1 MPPSSKEEAIISFL
15 SNGKKQRKEIIK
27 YIAVIEESDYDEVE
41 SSVANKL
48 SKLVKHGEIK
58 KKSEGVYYIP
68 DQGGQIVRPKPE
80 ADHDEVNNILSNL
93 ESSLELESHNSDT
106 PTSDRI
112 TQPELLDKL
121 SNIVLYKKNLL
132 YNDESIR
139 KFANIFDLYTQ
150 RLVEQ
155 TGINEDAVAKTD
167 TIIEYQLL
175 FQITS
180 DLITNAQNGQGNSR
194 ISTEIYPH
202 IQTISEHIRDLPP
215 ALGIEIQALAR
226 TIHVDRGQE
235 LFTELVK
242 NDSYEEDVL
251 LEMAFYTYDVHH
263 EVDKLFNH
271 LEKAKAET
279 NIGME
284 KSQIR
289 SFKQTLANLYQN
301 GSTQS
306 S

>member
-1 MPPSSKEEAIISFL
+1 MPPNSKEEAIISFL

-27 YIAVIEESDYDEVE
+27 YIAVIEESEYDAVK

-68 DQGGQIVRPKPE
+68 DQGAQIVRPKPE
-80 ADHDEVNNILSNL
+80 ANHDEINNILSKL
-93 ESSLELESHNSDT
+93 ESSLELETHNIDT
-106 PTSDRI
+106 PTSERT

-121 SNIVLYKKNLL
+121 SNIVLFKKNLL
-132 YNDESIR
+132 HTDKNI
-139 KFANIFDLYTQ
+139 KMFTNIFDQYTQ
-150 RLVEQ
+150 RLIEQ
-155 TGINEDAVAKTD
+155 TGINEDTVAKTD

-180 DLITNAQNGQGNSR
+180 DLITNAQTGQGNSQ

-215 ALGIEIQALAR
+215 ALGIEVQALAR
-226 TIHVDRGQE
+226 TVHVDRGKE

-242 NDSYEEDVL
+242 DDSYEDDML

-263 EVDKLFNH
+263 DVDKLFTH

-279 NIGME
+279 NNGAE
-284 KSQIR
+284 KAQIR
-289 SFKQTLANLYQN
+289 NFKQTLANLYQN
-301 GSTQS
+301 S
-306 S
+306 SMQ

>member
-1 MPPSSKEEAIISFL
+1 MPPNSKEEAIISFL

-27 YIAVIEESDYDEVE
+27 YIAVIEESEYDDVE

-48 SKLVKHGEIK
+48 SKLVKHGDIK
-58 KKSEGVYYIP
+58 KESEGVYYIP
-68 DQGGQIVRPKPE
+68 NQGAQIVRPKPE
-80 ADHDEVNNILSNL
+80 ANHDEINNILSKL
-93 ESSLELESHNSDT
+93 KSSLELETHNIDT
-106 PTSDRI
+106 PTSERT

-132 YNDESIR
+132 HTDKNI
-139 KFANIFDLYTQ
+139 KMFANIFDLYTQ
-150 RLVEQ
+150 RLIEQ

-180 DLITNAQNGQGNSR
+180 DLITNAQNGQGNSQ

-215 ALGIEIQALAR
+215 ALGVEIQALAR
-226 TIHVDRGQE
+226 TVHVDRGKE

-242 NDSYEEDVL
+242 DDSYKDDML

-263 EVDKLFNH
+263 DVDELFTH
-271 LEKAKAET
+271 LEKEKAET
-279 NIGME
+279 NIGAE

-289 SFKQTLANLYQN
+289 NFKQTLANLYQN
-301 GSTQS
+301 SSTQLS
-306 S
+306 